1 MALLT
6 EFPSGYRKSEPLNKS
21 FDMIV
26 RDWSRQQFGGDEIV
40 DEIRKA
46 LNTGVTS
53 PVYQNSGTFSGANA
67 NGGSLS
73 NWTGTTFTGNG
84 SGYGADHTAGTILTN
99 TAFGD
104 PRYEAGNLSALR
116 LENLDNTM
124 TSVLATAEHLKIFR
138 WIHKEPSK
146 QPFYQW
152 NRRESY
158 GSTRGFFG
166 FAEGGLPNGGKGQW
180 SRNGAYVKF
189 LGTKGGVTHPAVLT
203 NILGGMSVDPVAE
216 DQLGRTMDFMQRIER
231 AILYG
236 DEGILD
242 NSGVDSNYD
251 GLMKLLTK
259 QRSKNVIDMKG
270 APLTM
275 DGLANIASRLVS
287 EGKLLSFADVTLFMS
302 PQNIEDFSKL
312 RYSTVL
318 GSGNAISGPGT
329 TVDRS
334 DITSSARNNLLAGL
348 SIVGQSTSFGII
360 PFEWSIFTEPVEGGT
375 LLTVGD
381 SGAPSAPTTFSATYG
396 GSASTD
402 LAALT
407 ADTIDGIG
415 NVAANAGSIFPAGV
429 AVNIGTFASPGS
441 SFPTN
446 ALGST
451 DVAYWYRISSVNDIG
466 ESAATYASSSAVS
479 PTGST
484 QEVRIRFP
492 RVTGSGLTQAR
503 AYRVYRA
510 EVVIGGSL
518 PDTSSTLWQYVG
530 YVPDSNGGGTRQEFT
545 DRNGASSLYNNIRP
559 GTNIAPLLCR
569 NSADLCVAQMSPL
582 LKMPLAPV
590 STTFEYLLLLY
601 HTLVLKAP
609 ERQFIFKNVGKLN

>member
-53 PVYQNSGTFSGANA
+53 PVYNNAAATGARLDGWSGTSYGYNQA
-67 NGGSLS
+67 
-73 NWTGTTFTGNG
+73 

-99 TAFGD
+99 TAFGN

-236 DEGILD
+236 DESILD

-270 APLTM
+270 QPLTM

-318 GSGNAISGPGT
+318 GTNNAISGPGT

-375 LLTVGD
+375 LLTAGD
-381 SGAPSAPTTFSATYG
+381 SGAPAAPTAW
-396 GSASTD
+396 ASTV
-402 LAALT
+402 LT
-407 ADTIDGIG
+407 VGIDVIDDIG
-415 NVAANAGSIFPAGV
+415 NPTSTGSTFPTGTY
-429 AVNIGTFASPGS
+429 NIAPFASTGS

-446 ALGST
+446 AGAT
-451 DVAYWYRISSVNDIG
+451 GDVAYWYRISSVNDIG
-466 ESAATYASSSAVS
+466 ESAATYESTHQVA
-479 PTGST
+479 PTGSA

-492 RVTGSGLTQAR
+492 RVVGSGLTQAR

-510 EVVIGGSL
+510 EGVVGSGTV
-518 PDTSSTLWQYVG
+518 PAATSSLWQYVG
-530 YVPDSNGGGTRQEFT
+530 YVPDSNAGGTVQEFT

-569 NSADLCVAQMSPL
+569 NSADLCIAQMSPL

>member
-1 MALLT
+1 
-6 EFPSGYRKSEPLNKS
+6 
-21 FDMIV
+21 
-26 RDWSRQQFGGDEIV
+26 
-40 DEIRKA
+40 
-46 LNTGVTS
+46 
-53 PVYQNSGTFSGANA
+53 
-67 NGGSLS
+67 
-73 NWTGTTFTGNG
+73 
-84 SGYGADHTAGTILTN
+84 
-99 TAFGD
+99 
-104 PRYEAGNLSALR
+104 
-116 LENLDNTM
+116 
-124 TSVLATAEHLKIFR
+124 
-138 WIHKEPSK
+138 
-146 QPFYQW
+146 
-152 NRRESY
+152 
-158 GSTRGFFG
+158 
-166 FAEGGLPNGGKGQW
+166 
-180 SRNGAYVKF
+180 
-189 LGTKGGVTHPAVLT
+189 
-203 NILGGMSVDPVAE
+203 
-216 DQLGRTMDFMQRIER
+216 
-231 AILYG
+231 
-236 DEGILD
+236 
-242 NSGVDSNYD
+242 
-251 GLMKLLTK
+251 
-259 QRSKNVIDMKG
+259 
-270 APLTM
+270 
-275 DGLANIASRLVS
+275 VS

-318 GSGNAISGPGT
+318 GTGNAISGPGT

-381 SGAPSAPTTFSATYG
+381 SGAPAAPTTPFSG
-396 GSASTD
+396 GSATTD
-402 LAALT
+402 LSTLS
-407 ADTIDGIG
+407 ADTIPDIG
-415 NVAANAGSIFPAGV
+415 NVDANAGSTFPVGAATNV
-429 AVNIGTFASPGS
+429 GTFASPGS

-446 ALGST
+446 TGGST
-451 DVAYWYRISSVNDIG
+451 NISYWYRISSVNDIG
-466 ESAATYASSSAVS
+466 ESAATYVSSVAVA
-479 PTGST
+479 PTGPT

-510 EVVIGGSL
+510 EVTNAAI
-518 PDTSSTLWQYVG
+518 PDANSALWQYVG
-530 YVPDSNGGGTRQEFT
+530 YVPDSNAGGTRQEFT